1 MGMISVCRKKELE
14 VVMGK
19 FILRRKDLRKK
30 NIILFIIVA
39 IAITTGLIFFLR
51 SKSGATNEEYTYSYP
66 EPELTLQL
74 SGDNKEYVLV
84 NYKKSSESIGII
96 GVTKDYLVSNSF
108 DTNDADNIQNYASYN
123 LYLYDLNSKDFTKTR
138 IDLLSIIK
146 QYKLKGQLSEIVTMS
161 MEDKD
166 YLFLQIDYT
175 PYLFDLKQKKIITAP
190 ETILDRNSLKKDS
203 SVDFAFIVDLDN
215 ILFKKYGVLE
225 NEKYHSFI
233 LGVNSEEKKP
243 ELSQL
248 NIKKEYPEI
257 VKTLENEGEVYTR
270 YDSVD
275 SEQWF
280 NTLIHWFAPKGQDV
294 MDLYVTDKTTG
305 EKTKIKSFADYQTW
319 KASQP
324 TE

>member
-1 MGMISVCRKKELE
+1 MK
-14 VVMGK
+14 
-19 FILRRKDLRKK
+19 KK
-30 NIILFIIVA
+30 NIILLIVA
-39 IAITTGLIFFLR
+39 IAITAGLFFFLR
-51 SKSGATNEEYTYSYP
+51 SKSGATSEEDIRSYP
-66 EPELTLQL
+66 EPEFSLQL

-84 NYKKSSESIGII
+84 NYKKSSESSGVI
-96 GVTKDYLVSNSF
+96 GVTKDYLVSDSS
-108 DTNDADNIQNYASYN
+108 DTNDVNNIQNYASYN
-123 LYLYDLNSKDFTKTR
+123 LYLYDLNSKDFKKSK
-138 IDLLSIIK
+138 IDLLSIVK
-146 QYKLKGQLSEIVTMS
+146 QYKLKGQLSEITTVV
-161 MEDKD
+161 MEGKD
-166 YLFLQIDYT
+166 YLFFKVDYT
-175 PYLFDLKQKKIITAP
+175 PYLFDLKQKKITTAP

-233 LGVNSEEKKP
+233 LGINRDKKNP
-243 ELSQL
+243 DLSKL
-248 NIKKEYPEI
+248 NIKKEYPEVAKI
-257 VKTLENEGEVYTR
+257 LENGGDAYTR
-270 YDSVD
+270 CDSVD

-305 EKTKIKSFADYQTW
+305 EKTQIKSFADYQTW

>member
-1 MGMISVCRKKELE
+1 MKK
-14 VVMGK
+14 K
-19 FILRRKDLRKK
+19 I
-30 NIILFIIVA
+30 IILLLVA
-39 IAITTGLIFFLR
+39 IAITTGLFFFLR
-51 SKSGATNEEYTYSYP
+51 SKSGATSEEHIRSYP
-66 EPELTLQL
+66 EPEFSLQL

-84 NYKKSSESIGII
+84 NYKKSSESSGVI
-96 GVTKDYLVSNSF
+96 GVTKDYLVSDSS
-108 DTNDADNIQNYASYN
+108 DTNDVNNIQNYTSYN
-123 LYLYDLNSKDFTKTR
+123 IYLYDLNSKDFKKSK
-138 IDLLSIIK
+138 IDLLSIVK
-146 QYKLKGQLSEIVTMS
+146 QYKLKGQLSEIATVV
-161 MEDKD
+161 MEGKD
-166 YLFLQIDYT
+166 YLFFKVDYT
-175 PYLFDLKQKKIITAP
+175 PYLFDLKQKKITTTP

-257 VKTLENEGEVYTR
+257 VKTLENEGNVYTR

-305 EKTKIKSFADYQTW
+305 EKTQIKSFADYQTW